1 MQDRQGKELQ
11 KIEEIQRAQFVEFT
25 NAWDMYMENYE
36 NAAYESLRNMRERH
50 DYDIIEQR

>member
-36 NAAYESLRNMRERH
+36 NAM
-50 DYDIIEQR
+50 DIPRKNYHVVRIVVK